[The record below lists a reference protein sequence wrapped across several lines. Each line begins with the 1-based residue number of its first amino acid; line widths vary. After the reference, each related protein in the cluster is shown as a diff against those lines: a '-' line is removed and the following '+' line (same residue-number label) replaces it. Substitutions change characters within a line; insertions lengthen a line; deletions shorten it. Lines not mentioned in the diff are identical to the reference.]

1 MRDGFTDA
9 ERRARIDLP
18 ALERGVREQ
27 NRARVIK
34 AAAALAGHQTQRNAG
49 RRAKP
54 ARTER
59 ARVGRQR
66 NQTLG
71 LFAFIRARAFR
82 QIRADPLTVSAA
94 IDAIPTTCDKE
105 WQRMQSLFENT
116 VAVRALFSAGRNRVG
131 AAYGQTKDII
141 VGPGNS
147 ERGVRRGIPQR

>member
-18 ALERGVREQ
+18 ALERGVRKQ

-34 AAAALAGHQTQRNAG
+34 AAAALAGHQTQRNFG

-66 NQTLG
+66 NQTFRL
-71 LFAFIRARAFR
+71 LPLIRARALR
-82 QIRADPLTVSAA
+82 QISADPLTVSAA
-94 IDAIPTTCDKE
+94 VDAIPTACDKE
-105 WQRMQSLFENT
+105 RQRVQSLFENT
-116 VAVRALFSAGRNRVG
+116 VAVRALFSAGRNRVD
-131 AAYGQTKDII
+131 AAYGQTK
-141 VGPGNS
+141 
-147 ERGVRRGIPQR
+147 